1 MRTIAIL
8 LVVLLAA
15 CAGPK
20 QQDLA
25 DRPPGL
31 GVAQAALTSGA
42 PGVALQICM
51 DTAQREPKN
60 LAAQLCLGDAL
71 TALGRTADAEVSFE
85 RAQRMAPE
93 DPGVLMGLGR
103 LRLAT
108 DPLVAEALFVHVLKV
123 APNNALAWNDI
134 GIARDLQGRH
144 QEAQEAYGRALGI
157 DPSMGAAEVNLALS
171 MAMSGRADEAVRR
184 LRRIADAPSASPRL
198 RQDLAA
204 ALAMANQ
211 SDEAA
216 KLLRGDLSAEEIDQ
230 AIAAYHALSEAP
242 AK

>member
-20 QQDLA
+20 RQDLA

-31 GVAQAALTSGA
+31 AVAQAALTGGA
-42 PGVALQICM
+42 PAVALQICT

-60 LAAQLCLGDAL
+60 LAAQLCQGDAL
-71 TALGRTADAEVSFE
+71 IALGRTADAEASFE
-85 RAQRMAPE
+85 RAQKMAP
-93 DPGVLMGLGR
+93 DDAGVLMGLGR

-108 DPLVAEALFVHVLKV
+108 DPLVAEALFVHVLKIE
-123 APNNALAWNDI
+123 PNNPLAWNDI

-157 DPSMGAAEVNLALS
+157 DASMRAAEVNLALS

-184 LRRIADAPSASPRL
+184 LRRIANDPSASPRL

-204 ALAMANQ
+204 ALAMADQ
-211 SDEAA
+211 PEEAA
-216 KLLRGDLSAEEIDQ
+216 KLLRGDLSAEQIDQ
-230 AIAAYHALSEAP
+230 AIAAYHALSAAP
-242 AK
+242 GK